1 MSTILLILAGALASS
16 NNTSATVQS
25 YVLEHPGFVFEWLP
39 PTMQPPVEGRLGE
52 ESGAVASSA
61 SSDGTEY
68 RLHYWMEEIPT
79 EGMEAW
85 LVQRLQS
92 ELPPDVLEM
101 LVTGDVT
108 WTEGGM
114 ESGERGE
121 RSVGLVVS
129 VNFNILTESGN
140 IRGRGR
146 AVGAFRNGYSL
157 LVFGIAPFE
166 SSEILGSSV
175 DAIVSHMHI

>member
-1 MSTILLILAGALASS
+1 MTTILLILAGALAQS
-16 NNTSATVQS
+16 NNTETAQPF
-25 YVLEHPGFVFEWLP
+25 VLEHPGFVFEWLP
-39 PTMQPPVEGRLGE
+39 PSMQPPVEGTLDE
-52 ESGAVASSA
+52 ESGAVASSP

-68 RLHYWMEEIPT
+68 RLHYWLEEIPT

-85 LVQRLQS
+85 LLQRLQS
-92 ELPPDVLEM
+92 ELPPDVLEG
-101 LVTGDVT
+101 LVTGDVI

-114 ESGERGE
+114 ESGERGG
-121 RSVGLVVS
+121 RSIGLVVS
-129 VNFNILTESGN
+129 VNFNILTETGN

-146 AVGAFRNGYSL
+146 AVGVFRNGYSL

-175 DAIVSHMHI
+175 DAIISHMHI

>member
-1 MSTILLILAGALASS
+1 MSTILLILSGALTMS
-16 NNTSATVQS
+16 NSTGTAQPF
-25 YVLEHPGFVFEWLP
+25 VLEHPGFVFEWLP
-39 PTMQPPVEGRLGE
+39 PSMQPPVEGRLEE
-52 ESGAVASSA
+52 ESGAVASSP

-68 RLHYWMEEIPT
+68 RLHYWLEEIPT
-79 EGMEAW
+79 EGMEDW
-85 LVQRLQS
+85 LIQRLQS

-101 LVTGDVT
+101 LVTGDVI

-114 ESGERGE
+114 ESGERGG
-121 RSVGLVVS
+121 RSIGLVVS

-175 DAIVSHMHI
+175 DAIISHMHI